1 MKRLGMIISAAWLFA
16 ASVFAQTAGT
26 AKSKN
31 LIVYFTLYGNQK
43 TVQTDADSSA
53 SRTTYNGKV
62 RGNTEVIAQ
71 MIQELAGGDMVSL
84 KMKNAYPDSY
94 DDVVSMERIEQRN
107 QTHVPVTTKTDV
119 SGYQNIF
126 IGFPTWWYDVPMAV
140 NSWLDS
146 VDLTGKNVY
155 VFCTS
160 GGSGLLRT
168 ISTIQKQEPNAKVS
182 KTGFAVYYTDVTG
195 AKKDV
200 QSWLL
205 KNGIIKS

>member
-1 MKRLGMIISAAWLFA
+1 MKKLFA
-16 ASVFAQTAGT
+16 LVFAALCAACLFAQTAGT

-53 SRTTYNGKV
+53 SRTTYNGRV

-71 MIQELAGGDMVSL
+71 MIKELAGGDMVSL
-84 KMKNAYPDSY
+84 KMKDAYPDSY
-94 DDVVSMERIEQRN
+94 DEVVSMEKEEQRK
-107 QTHVPVTTKTDV
+107 QTHVPITTKTDV
-119 SGYQNIF
+119 RGYENIF

-140 NSWLDS
+140 NTWLDG
-146 VDLTGKNVY
+146 VDLSGKNVY

-168 ISTIQKQEPNAKVS
+168 ISTIQKAEPKATVS
-182 KTGFAVYYTDVTG
+182 KSGFAVYYTNVVD

-200 QSWLL
+200 RTWLA
-205 KNGIIKS
+205 KNGIINK

>member
-1 MKRLGMIISAAWLFA
+1 MKKLIALVFA
-16 ASVFAQTAGT
+16 ALCAACLFAQTDGT

-94 DDVVSMERIEQRN
+94 DDVVSMEKEEQRK
-107 QTHVPVTTKTDV
+107 QTQVPITTKTDV
-119 SGYQNIF
+119 SGYENIF

-140 NSWLDS
+140 NTWLNS
-146 VDLTGKNVY
+146 VDLSGKNVY

-168 ISTIQKQEPNAKVS
+168 ISTIQKAEPKATVS
-182 KTGFAVYYTDVTG
+182 KTGFAVYYTNVTG
-195 AKKDV
+195 AKKDM
-200 QSWLL
+200 QAWLK
-205 KNGIIKS
+205 KNNITVK

>member
-1 MKRLGMIISAAWLFA
+1 MKKLFVLVSAVLCA
-16 ASVFAQTAGT
+16 ACLTAQTAGT

-43 TVQTDADSSA
+43 TIQTDADSSA
-53 SRTTYNGKV
+53 SRTTYNGRV

-84 KMKNAYPDSY
+84 KMKDAYPDSY
-94 DDVVSMERIEQRN
+94 DDVVSMEKEEQRK
-107 QTHVPVTTKTDV
+107 QTHVPITTKTDV
-119 SGYQNIF
+119 SGYKNIF

-140 NSWLDS
+140 NTWLDG
-146 VDLTGKNVY
+146 VDLSGKNVY

-168 ISTIQKQEPNAKVS
+168 ISTIQKAEPKAIVS
-182 KTGFAVYYTDVTG
+182 KTGFAVYYTNVTG

-200 QSWLL
+200 QAWLK
-205 KNGIIKS
+205 KNNITVK

>member
-1 MKRLGMIISAAWLFA
+1 MKKLIVLVFA
-16 ASVFAQTAGT
+16 ALCAACLFAQTNGT

-94 DDVVSMERIEQRN
+94 DDVVSMEKEEQRK
-107 QTHVPVTTKTDV
+107 QTQVPITTKTDV
-119 SGYQNIF
+119 SGYETIF

-140 NSWLDS
+140 NTWLNS
-146 VDLTGKNVY
+146 VDLSGKNVY

-168 ISTIQKQEPNAKVS
+168 ISTIQKAEPKATVS
-182 KTGFAVYYTDVTG
+182 KTGFAVYYTNVTG

-200 QSWLL
+200 QAWLK
-205 KNGIIKS
+205 KNNITVK

>member
-1 MKRLGMIISAAWLFA
+1 MKKLIALVFA
-16 ASVFAQTAGT
+16 ALCAACLFAQTDGT

-53 SRTTYNGKV
+53 SRTTYNGRV

-94 DDVVSMERIEQRN
+94 DDVVSMEKEEQRK
-107 QTHVPVTTKTDV
+107 QTQVPITTKTDV
-119 SGYQNIF
+119 SGYENIF

-140 NSWLDS
+140 NTWLNS
-146 VDLTGKNVY
+146 VDLSGKNVY

-168 ISTIQKQEPNAKVS
+168 ISTIQKAEPKAAVS
-182 KTGFAVYYTDVTG
+182 KTGFAVYYTNVTG

-200 QSWLL
+200 QAWLK
-205 KNGIIKS
+205 KNNITVK